1 MNKRK
6 ILTTI
11 ALPYANGAL
20 HLGHMVEAIQADI
33 WCRFQKMRGHECY
46 FICASDAHGTPI
58 MVKARELNITP
69 SELVEQVRKE
79 QIQDYQDFAINFD
92 NFYTTD
98 SPENKTLAC
107 HIYQQLK
114 AKNNIETKEIEQW
127 YDPEEQM
134 FLPDR
139 YVKGEC
145 PFCHEKD
152 QYSDSCEVCSKTYDS
167 SDLINPYSILSGKP
181 PIKKKSQHFFFNLS
195 QYQAF
200 LAEWVA
206 NGHLQPEV
214 ANKLKEWVEGGLKS
228 WDITRDAPYFGFEIP
243 DAPGKYF
250 YVWLDAPVGY
260 MASFKNYCEQHPEV
274 KFDDYWGSDATTE
287 LYHFI
292 GKDIT
297 YFHGLFWPAMLH
309 GAGFR
314 TPSAVF
320 THGFLT
326 VDGLKMSKS
335 RGAFIKAR
343 SYLNQLEPTYL
354 RYYFA
359 SKLTSHVEDI
369 DLNLEDFVLR
379 INADLVGKLVNIAS
393 RSAKFINK
401 LFDNQLAAELD
412 NQALYTKFTAAAD
425 DIAQAYEAR
434 EYNKAV
440 RLIMELT
447 DHANQYIDEKKPW
460 TLAKEEDKLAEVQRI
475 CTMALNLYKTLIIYL
490 KPIVPNLAFKSE
502 QFLNQGEFN
511 WRDLDKPLLNVKIN
525 QFAPLL
531 QRIDKTKIE
540 AMLAQ

>member
-1 MNKRK
+1 VNKRK

-335 RGAFIKAR
+335 RGTFIKAR

>member
-1 MNKRK
+1 
-6 ILTTI
+6 
-11 ALPYANGAL
+11 
-20 HLGHMVEAIQADI
+20 MVEAIQADI

-335 RGAFIKAR
+335 RGTFIKAR

>member
-1 MNKRK
+1 MKKRR

-11 ALPYANGAL
+11 ALPYANGPL
-20 HLGHMVEAIQADI
+20 HLGHMVEAIQTDI
-33 WCRFQKMRGHECY
+33 WVRFQKLRGNECY

-58 MVKARELNITP
+58 MVKAREQGIEP
-69 SELVEQVRKE
+69 SQLVAAVREEHIK
-79 QIQDYQDFAINFD
+79 DYTDFDIAFD

-98 SPENKTLAC
+98 SPENKELAC
-107 HIYQQLK
+107 YIYQQLH
-114 AKNNIETKEIEQW
+114 AKGNIETKEIEQW
-127 YDPEEQM
+127 YDPEENM

-145 PFCHEKD
+145 PNCHAKD
-152 QYSDSCEVCSKTYDS
+152 QYGDSCEVCSKTYDS

-181 PIKKKSQHFFFNLS
+181 PIKKKSEHFFFNLN
-195 QYQAF
+195 QYQDF
-200 LAEWVA
+200 LSQWVSSE
-206 NGHLQPEV
+206 HLQSEV

-260 MASFKNYCEQHPEV
+260 MASFKNYCEQHQEV
-274 KFDDYWGSDATTE
+274 KFEDFWGKDATTE

-309 GAGFR
+309 GAEFR
-314 TPSAVF
+314 TPSAVY

-335 RGAFIKAR
+335 RGTFIKAR
-343 SYLNQLEPTYL
+343 TYLAQLEPTYL

-359 SKLTSHVEDI
+359 SKLTSRVEDI

-401 LFDNQLAAELD
+401 FFDNQLASILD
-412 NQALYTKFTAAAD
+412 DEALYAKFVAAAD
-425 DIAQAYEAR
+425 TIADAYESR

-460 TLAKEEDKLAEVQRI
+460 TLAKEEGKLAEVQSI
-475 CTMALNLYKTLIIYL
+475 CTMALNLYKVLITYL
-490 KPIVPNLAFKSE
+490 KPIVPDLAFKSE
-502 QFLNQGEFN
+502 QFLNQGELT
-511 WRDLDKPLLNVKIN
+511 WSSLDKPLLDVKVN
-525 QFAPLL
+525 EFKPLL

-540 AMLAQ
+540 AMIVQ